1 MMVRAP
7 LSVSV
12 SRMAL
17 RLGSGLQPEHAGA
30 THAVQRLDDHVLV
43 LVVEGFQTGHVAG
56 HQRGRGELADFGDGQ
71 LFRVI
76 ADGRA
81 GVEDLGALLLGVFQ
95 QMGGIHVFHVE
106 GRILAHDDRAQ
117 IGQAHIPGL
126 GFAPPVMAVQVR
138 PVDQLDGRGHGAD
151 GAFLDIQVALHGH
164 AERMPAR
171 DQRAHHGD
179 RTVLVRLQERQGIQ
193 NEQNVHRDTLNGR
206 RLPSREGGL
215 IATS

>member
-117 IGQAHIPGL
+117 IGQAHIRASASRHQSWPCRS
-126 GFAPPVMAVQVR
+126 APSTSSMGVATARTAPSSIYRSPCMATLSVCPR
-138 PVDQLDGRGHGAD
+138 ATSARIMATELSLY
-151 GAFLDIQVALHGH
+151 AFKSGKGSKTNKTCIATP
-164 AERMPAR
+164 ERTPPSLA
-171 DQRAHHGD
+171 
-179 RTVLVRLQERQGIQ
+179 
-193 NEQNVHRDTLNGR
+193 GR
-206 RLPSREGGL
+206 RLD
-215 IATS
+215 ATS